1 MKKYLYVLLAA
12 FVAVFALLSCSEDDN
27 TPEEYPDWQATNEKY
42 FDDLFATAKM
52 KQASGDPSW
61 KVIRNWTLDENSAK
75 HSYDHIVVHVLQSSG
90 ETVKPYSTDSVR
102 VHYSGRLLPSLSYK
116 LGYEFDKSY
125 KGEFD
130 VNTAIPTKF
139 NVTDMVD
146 GVTTALLNMNLGDR
160 WEVYIPYQ
168 LGYKDEEK
176 GSIPAYSMLKFD
188 LYLVGIY
195 RKGTAVPDWKAKE
208 NTFELWD
215 EAW

>member
-1 MKKYLYVLLAA
+1 M
-12 FVAVFALLSCSEDDN
+12 
-27 TPEEYPDWQATNEKY
+27 
-42 FDDLFATAKM
+42 
-52 KQASGDPSW
+52 
-61 KVIRNWTLDENSAK
+61 
-75 HSYDHIVVHVLQSSG
+75 
-90 ETVKPYSTDSVR
+90 R

-139 NVTDMVD
+139 YVPEMVD

-168 LGYKDEEK
+168 LGYKEQES

-195 RKGTAVPDWKAKE
+195 RKGTVVPEWKAKG
-208 NTFELWD
+208 NQTELWD

>member
-1 MKKYLYVLLAA
+1 
-12 FVAVFALLSCSEDDN
+12 
-27 TPEEYPDWQATNEKY
+27 
-42 FDDLFATAKM
+42 M

-102 VHYSGRLLPSLSYK
+102 VHYSGRLLPSRSYK

-139 NVTDMVD
+139 YVTEMVD

-160 WEVYIPYQ
+160 WEVYIPADM
-168 LGYKDEEK
+168 GYGKRPLP
-176 GSIPAYSMLKFD
+176 GIPGASTLIFD
-188 LYLVGIY
+188 I
-195 RKGTAVPDWKAKE
+195 
-208 NTFELWD
+208 ELL
-215 EAW
+215 AIG